1 MTGNRSGYLWWTYL
15 RQVKFMHAT
24 AWNFGLI
31 MVENEHFA
39 ALDAAPHNGMEA
51 WARWAATIL
60 PPRACNSDRARGVVV
75 IGPEDRRGLEGAAR
89 EARHDQP
96 SHAGCSLLGDQA
108 SSSTLHGKSSSNTK

>member
-60 PPRACNSDRARGVVV
+60 HRVPATQTAPEVWWM
-75 IGPEDRRGLEGAAR
+75 GPKAGEGWKV
-89 EARHDQP
+89 
-96 SHAGCSLLGDQA
+96 LGG
-108 SSSTLHGKSSSNTK
+108 SSR